1 MTFFLLLISKL
12 QLFRLSFSE
21 LTLLSFAVDI
31 NVIFKDVLPSAFLSR
46 WSKSLRTLDKA
57 SVLYEQVASEKLCST
72 EDFDLFVADQN
83 IEDYAKNGQLIKALL
98 SLDDHTSR
106 LVVEVRYVKEMDFA
120 SARESTGY
128 SSTSERNGFISATR
142 PVFSYSTGPKCKF
155 VGLSNQGATC
165 YMNSLLQSLFMTPE
179 FREGVYQITV
189 EQDPVKQKDSI
200 CFQLQY
206 LFAQMQL
213 SEKHSV
219 ETKGLTRSFGWSGA
233 DAFQQHDV
241 QELCRVLFDEL
252 EERLKGTPK
261 EHLIKDLFEG
271 IMESYVRNIPGAEVK
286 FESLK
291 EEPFMDL
298 SLNIKQFGNPHPIKS
313 VEEGLANFIKPETL
327 DGNNQYQLD
336 PDPANGR
343 TEKMMVDA
351 YKGLQL
357 ADLPYILTI
366 QLKRFDFDYETMR
379 RIKITDRVTF
389 PEMLD
394 ASSYLCRNPKRKR
407 RMSIT
412 EDPPDE
418 QDGESQRMEGDSN
431 LHTSSNCEPSESA
444 RNPLW
449 YDLYSVMV
457 HSGSAFGGH
466 YYAYVKDLAEGRW
479 YKFNDAMVTEACW
492 QDVESTFGAYGATT
506 TYLTTATAY
515 MLSYRRREDSR
526 KVQRKL
532 EVPEASN
539 KLRRFLFHC
548 ADLCLQELAQAIKI
562 SEEALKREEE
572 ELRIK
577 RNTWQIN
584 VFHGFY
590 HSTVNILKDQSYHQ
604 LLERV
609 RESLNSLKDVDVDC
623 IRLRKYNPSN
633 DLLGLP
639 VLSDEEDNPAIE
651 SILSCNINLAV
662 ETRVDLSMPWKQ
674 FQANSSPVRV
684 WLSRDIV
691 GDVDSAILQ
700 FSDENDIFYLQE
712 EDTVLDLKRLVMHQ
726 YGVDVGE
733 LVVAKYRR
741 HSIHREVQFP
751 ENATRLKRMF
761 SQWEEDF
768 FFVAKIKSE
777 MLNSLSDV
785 HLFKNSIMSPAVL
798 EASNKIKILFNDL
811 QNQSVGHSIITPIS
825 DSLQSA
831 KERMSSMLETNCE
844 KFKILRKAENGMQEL
859 NRMQMSLADL
869 GISRGGEYI
878 TRLHVEVG
886 APSKASIYQVQLHLV
901 DSVKQPLSWKELST
915 VEIDDDLT
923 VAQIKVNL
931 IENLPDSLKCKID
944 STDGIPHLRLR
955 SPSMLRFCPELVDE
969 AFAVCLGIHG
979 SCRCFVMI

>member
-1 MTFFLLLISKL
+1 M
-12 QLFRLSFSE
+12 SE
-21 LTLLSFAVDI
+21 RHCAVSNNNPVNL
-31 NVIFKDVLPSAFLSR
+31 NVIFKDVLSSTHISR
-46 WSKSLRTLDKA
+46 WSKSVRSLDTA
-57 SVLYEQVASEKLCST
+57 SSLYELVANEKSCSN
-72 EDFDLFVADQN
+72 EDFELYVADTN
-83 IEDYAKNGQLIKALL
+83 IEDYAKNGQLIKDLL

-106 LVVEVRYVKEMDFA
+106 LVIEVRYVKEMDFRSSRDA
-120 SARESTGY
+120 VSY
-128 SSTSERNGFISATR
+128 SSTSERNGFIAAPR
-142 PVFSYSTGPKCKF
+142 PIFSYSAGPKCKF

-179 FREGVYQITV
+179 FREGVYQIPV
-189 EQDPVKQKDSI
+189 EQDPLQQRDSI

-213 SEKHSV
+213 AEKHSV

-252 EERLKGTPK
+252 EERLKGTTK

-271 IMESYVRNIPGAEVK
+271 IMESYVRNIPGADVK

-298 SLNIKQFGNPHPIKS
+298 SLNIKQFGNPQPIKS

-394 ASSYLCRNPKRKR
+394 AASYLCRNPKRKR

-412 EDPPDE
+412 DDPP
-418 QDGESQRMEGDSN
+418 GMNESDPERMEGESS
-431 LHTSSNCEPSESA
+431 LHSSSNCETSESA

-466 YYAYVKDLAEGRW
+466 YYAYVKDVAEGRW
-479 YKFNDAMVTEACW
+479 YKFNDSVVTEACW
-492 QDVESTFGAYGATT
+492 QDVESTFGAQGGMATS
-506 TYLTTATAY
+506 YLTTATAY
-515 MLSYRRREDSR
+515 MLLYRRREESR
-526 KVQRKL
+526 KALRKL
-532 EVPEASN
+532 EVPE
-539 KLRRFLFHC
+539 
-548 ADLCLQELAQAIKI
+548 ELAQAIKI

-572 ELRIK
+572 ELRIR

-584 VFHGFY
+584 VYHGFY

-604 LLERV
+604 LLEKV
-609 RESLNSLKDVDVDC
+609 KESFNSLKGFDVDC

-639 VLSDEEDNPAIE
+639 VLSDEEDNPAVE
-651 SILSCNINLAV
+651 SILSGNINLAV
-662 ETRVDLSMPWKQ
+662 ETRSDLAVPWKQ
-674 FQANSSPVRV
+674 FQPNSSPVRV
-684 WLSRDIV
+684 WLSRDIT
-691 GDVDSAILQ
+691 GEVDSEVLQ
-700 FSDENDIFYLQE
+700 FSDENDVFYLQE

-751 ENATRLKRMF
+751 ENASRLKKMF

-768 FFVAKIKSE
+768 FFVARIKSE
-777 MLNSLSDV
+777 ILNSLSDV

-798 EASNKIKILFNDL
+798 ETSNKIKILFNDL
-811 QNQSVGHSIITPIS
+811 QNQSIGHSIIAPIS
-825 DSLQSA
+825 DSLQTA
-831 KERMSSMLETNCE
+831 KERMSSMLETGCE
-844 KFKILRKAENGMQEL
+844 SFKILRKAENGMQEL

-878 TRLHVEVG
+878 TRLHVEIG
-886 APSKASIYQVQLHLV
+886 QPSKASIYQVQLHLV

-944 STDGIPHLRLR
+944 SSNGIPHLRLR
-955 SPSMLRFCPELVDE
+955 APSSLRFCPELVEE
-969 AFAVCLGIHG
+969 AM
-979 SCRCFVMI
+979 RDFV